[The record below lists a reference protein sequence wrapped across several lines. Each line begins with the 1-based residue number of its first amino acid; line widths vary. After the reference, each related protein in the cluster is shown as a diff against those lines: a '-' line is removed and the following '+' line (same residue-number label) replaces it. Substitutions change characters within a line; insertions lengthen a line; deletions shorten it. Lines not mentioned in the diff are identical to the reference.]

1 MQEEIDKIMAW
12 AKRWKMKVNEDKT
25 KGMVIS
31 SSRNDTS
38 WDPQVTAGEQQ
49 VKFTQDYKFLGV
61 TIDNSLRFSKHVS
74 NITTKCRK
82 RVNIIKCLSS
92 KDWGSTLETQRTLY
106 LTYIRLVLEYSSPG
120 WTPWISE
127 TLLTTLQRIQNSAL
141 RSVANLHQS
150 CPEDFLH
157 LETGIPPLKDRY
169 QQNDDITW
177 DRYAR
182 LPEDDQRRQLQLY
195 KGPTRFKTR
204 IGWRK
209 KVENRMKD

>member
-1 MQEEIDKIMAW
+1 MTIASLFADDTAIWMKDGKIKGSNRILMQEEIDKIMEW
-12 AKRWKMKVNEDKT
+12 AKKWKMKVNEDKT

-31 SSRNDTS
+31 SSTIDTS
-38 WDPQVTAGEQQ
+38 WDPQLTAGEQQ
-49 VKFTQDYKFLGV
+49 IEFTKDCKFLGV

-92 KDWGSTLETQRTLY
+92 KDWGSTLETQRALY

-120 WTPWISE
+120 WTPWLSE

-141 RSVANLHQS
+141 RSVPNLYQS

-157 LETGIPPLKDRY
+157 LETEYL
-169 QQNDDITW
+169 
-177 DRYAR
+177 
-182 LPEDDQRRQLQLY
+182 L
-195 KGPTRFKTR
+195 
-204 IGWRK
+204 
-209 KVENRMKD
+209 